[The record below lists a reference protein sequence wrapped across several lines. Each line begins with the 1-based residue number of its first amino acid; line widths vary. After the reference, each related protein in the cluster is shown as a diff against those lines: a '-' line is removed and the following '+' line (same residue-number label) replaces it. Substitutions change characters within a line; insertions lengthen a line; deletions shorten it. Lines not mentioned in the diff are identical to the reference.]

1 MPSSLRYLL
10 RPLSLL
16 AVGSALLLGALVVGE
31 TFQLVRRAG
40 EWGTPMQEV
49 GLVALGLMAAGGGW
63 LLWREGGGYLRLR
76 RVGKLKRA
84 LKGEGRASQ
93 SLLEGVQRWLNELDR
108 VHGEPLADALHRTR
122 SALVGQEHVAPVRR
136 TIEVHL
142 LPALD
147 ERTEKEIRSSA
158 LRLGVASS
166 FFSMALLDGV
176 LTLWFSVRLV
186 RRVAELHGG
195 RPGLVGTAQ
204 LLREVSMAAI
214 GADLSQHAADALSTR
229 VGSLAAAAGQGLVT
243 ATLLVRVGLWAQS
256 VCRPIEVA
264 RSSVGAFV
272 VRGAAHQIRKGMRGG
287 VHRAMGALRSES
299 RAQI

>member
-1 MPSSLRYLL
+1 MLSSLRHLL

-31 TFQLVRRAG
+31 TVQFVRSTG
-40 EWGTPMQEV
+40 EWGTTLQGV
-49 GLVALGLMAAGGGW
+49 ALVALGLVVAGGLW
-63 LLWREGGGYLRLR
+63 LLWRECGSYLRLR
-76 RVGKLKRA
+76 RVEKLKRA
-84 LKGEGRASQ
+84 LKGEGRAASG
-93 SLLEGVQRWLNELDR
+93 LLEGVQHWLDELER
-108 VHGEPLADALHRTR
+108 VHGESLADALHQTR
-122 SALVGQEHVAPVRR
+122 AALTGQEYVAPLRR
-136 TIEVHL
+136 TLETHL

-166 FFSMALLDGV
+166 FFSMPLLDGV

-195 RPGLVGTAQ
+195 RPGLVGTAH

-256 VCRPIEVA
+256 VCRPIELV

-272 VRGAAHQIRKGMRGG
+272 VRGAAHQFRKGLRGG
-287 VHRAMGALRSES
+287 VHRAMGALRNES
-299 RAQI
+299 GA

>member
-1 MPSSLRYLL
+1 MPSSLRHLL

-16 AVGSALLLGALVVGE
+16 AVGSALLLGAFVVGE
-31 TFQLVRRAG
+31 TVQFVRSTG
-40 EWGTPMQEV
+40 EWGSPLQEV
-49 GLVALGLMAAGGGW
+49 ALVALGLVAVGGLW
-63 LLWREGGGYLRLR
+63 LLWCEGGSYLRLR
-76 RVGKLKRA
+76 RVEKLKRG
-84 LKGEGRASQ
+84 LQGEGRAAP
-93 SLLEGVQRWLNELDR
+93 SLLEGVQRWLDELER
-108 VHGEPLADALHRTR
+108 VHGEPLADALHQTR
-122 SALVGQEHVAPVRR
+122 AALVGQEHVAPLRR
-136 TIEVHL
+136 TLVTHL
-142 LPALD
+142 LPTLD
-147 ERTEKEIRSSA
+147 ERTEKEIRRSA

-166 FFSMALLDGV
+166 FFSLALLDGV

-195 RPGLVGTAQ
+195 RPGLVGTAH
-204 LLREVSMAAI
+204 LMREVSMAAI

-287 VHRAMGALRSES
+287 VHRAMGALRSEN
-299 RAQI
+299 RA

>member
-16 AVGSALLLGALVVGE
+16 AVGSALLLGALLVGE
-31 TFQLVRRAG
+31 TIQFVRRAS

-49 GLVALGLMAAGGGW
+49 ALVALCLMAAGGLW
-63 LLWREGGGYLRLR
+63 LICCEGGGYLRLR
-76 RVGKLKRA
+76 RVERLKQD
-84 LKGEGRASQ
+84 LQGEGRAAPG
-93 SLLEGVQRWLNELDR
+93 LVEGVQRWLDELER
-108 VHGEPLADALHRTR
+108 IHGESLAGALHQTR
-122 SALVGQEHVAPVRR
+122 SALMGQEYVAPLRR
-136 TIEVHL
+136 TLETHL

-147 ERTEKEIRSSA
+147 ERVEKEIRSSA

-186 RRVAELHGG
+186 RKVAELHGG
-195 RPGLVGTAQ
+195 RPGLVGTAH
-204 LLREVSMAAI
+204 LMREVSMAAL

-256 VCRPIEVA
+256 VCRPIELV

-287 VHRAMGALRSES
+287 VHRAMGALRSET
-299 RAQI
+299 RA

>member
-10 RPLSLL
+10 RPLPLL
-16 AVGSALLLGALVVGE
+16 LVGSVLLLGALAVGE
-31 TFQLVRRAG
+31 TFQFVRRAS

-49 GLVALGLMAAGGGW
+49 ALVALCLMAVGGLW
-63 LLWREGGGYLRLR
+63 LLWREGGSYLRLR
-76 RVGKLKRA
+76 RVEKLKRA
-84 LKGEGRASQ
+84 LQGEGRAVPG
-93 SLLEGVQRWLNELDR
+93 LLAGVQRWLDELER
-108 VHGEPLADALHRTR
+108 VHGEPLAEALHQTR

-136 TIEVHL
+136 TLEVHL

-166 FFSMALLDGV
+166 LFSMALLDGV

-186 RRVAELHGG
+186 RRIAELHGG
-195 RPGLVGTAQ
+195 RPGLVGTAH

-256 VCRPIEVA
+256 VCRPIEVV

-287 VHRAMGALRSES
+287 VHRAMGVLRSEN
-299 RAQI
+299 RA